1 MRVTRQATA
10 GTMESS
16 DVMIQV
22 FPGEG
27 GVDIDL
33 SSSVDMYYHDAIIS
47 VMEGV
52 LRDEGI
58 DSAKIV
64 AVDHGALDCT
74 IRARMTTA
82 LRRAGREADL

>member
-1 MRVTRQATA
+1 MQVLKQATA

-27 GVDIDL
+27 SLEIEVN
-33 SSSVDMYYHDAIIS
+33 SSVDMYYHDAI
-47 VMEGV
+47 VGV
-52 LRDEGI
+52 LEDVLKEAGV
-58 DSAKIV
+58 DSAKVV

-74 IRARMTTA
+74 LRARMTTA
-82 LRRAGREADL
+82 LRRAEGEAEA